1 MLIQGDWMQL
11 VNHKQKTT
19 SLHERY
25 ASIAAEYKQEMKE
38 AQKRAEEIQHVVDIA
53 SVNLAV
59 FDQDITRS
67 LGFDNPWNTL
77 R

>member
-1 MLIQGDWMQL
+1 
-11 VNHKQKTT
+11 
-19 SLHERY
+19 
-25 ASIAAEYKQEMKE
+25 MKE
-38 AQKRAEEIQHVVDIA
+38 AHKRAEEIQRVVDIA
-53 SVNLAV
+53 SVNLAA